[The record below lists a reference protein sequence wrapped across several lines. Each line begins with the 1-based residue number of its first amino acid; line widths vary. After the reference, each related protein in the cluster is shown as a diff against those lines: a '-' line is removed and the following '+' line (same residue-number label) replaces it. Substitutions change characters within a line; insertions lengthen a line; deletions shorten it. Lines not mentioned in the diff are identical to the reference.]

1 MELYTAKR
9 GWFTKGD
16 LAKLGS
22 ALGFPNDIFFR
33 ELASNRVYCDEY
45 ARLQSGK
52 SISEKNLRYLLE
64 SGSLNYRLEKTF
76 NKHDA
81 KYNVKTILKAIFLL
95 HHRQLSYK
103 EISGGRLAFELY
115 SVEDGSGLP
124 AILTPV
130 FQALKLM
137 DRIMSPSRLEAEI
150 KKQQQY
156 RDLPSRIQLYEFFE
170 LVTKCSKQKDAT
182 REMEQCVEH
191 KASSMEAD
199 NLDVSKMLMTEEQHL
214 LNYLDDCYK
223 ALLVKHVEACP
234 LPLQDQSAVSMAP
247 RRMLQSVAKEHSTAL
262 LSPLERSQQQL
273 HQTRNGKII
282 LSPGQVHATVERF
295 SRPNTSLSVD
305 YRGAGRHGNAPPLQ
319 KTPRKMLPPIEDPLL
334 QSKSA
339 PSILLGS
346 CAKLDHKHS
355 GDDMED
361 NDLTTAIS
369 KICVGSVQ
377 RAREAIGSSF
387 HGCFSE
393 HEPQHITTTLPGI
406 EEHVNMV
413 TTTSSDIQQQS
424 RVRKS
429 NQNGVVD
436 VTLTA
441 IVSKE
446 DLRRHQDRMGE
457 LEWERLRTSIKQKTI
472 I

>member
-1 MELYTAKR
+1 MELYTATR
-9 GWFTKGD
+9 GWFTKGE

-33 ELASNRVYCDEY
+33 ELATNRVYCDEY
-45 ARLQSGK
+45 DGLQSGK
-52 SISEKNLRYLLE
+52 SISEENLRYLLE

-81 KYNVKTILKAIFLL
+81 KYNVKTILKAMFLL

-103 EISGGRLAFELY
+103 EISEGRLAFELY

-130 FQALKLM
+130 SQALKLM
-137 DRIMSPSRLEAEI
+137 ERIMSPSRLEAEI

-170 LVTKCSKQKDAT
+170 LATKCSKQKHAT

-191 KASSMEAD
+191 KAFSMEAD
-199 NLDVSKMLMTEEQHL
+199 NLDISKLLMTEEQQL

-223 ALLVKHVEACP
+223 ASLVKRVDP
-234 LPLQDQSAVSMAP
+234 RPVPLQDQDQRAVSMAP
-247 RRMLQSVAKEHSTAL
+247 RRILRSLAKEHSTAL

-273 HQTRNGKII
+273 HQTRNGKMI

-295 SRPNTSLSVD
+295 SMCRPNASLYNMD
-305 YRGAGRHGNAPPLQ
+305 YRGTDRLGNAPL
-319 KTPRKMLPPIEDPLL
+319 KIPRKMLPPIIEDPLL

-346 CAKLDHKHS
+346 SAKLDHEHS
-355 GDDMED
+355 GDDIMED
-361 NDLTTAIS
+361 NDLTAAIN

-377 RAREAIGSSF
+377 RVRETIGSLF
-387 HGCFSE
+387 HGHFL
-393 HEPQHITTTLPGI
+393 EPQHVTTTLPGI
-406 EEHVNMV
+406 EEHVTMV
-413 TTTSSDIQQQS
+413 TAISSGIEEQS

-429 NQNGVVD
+429 RVVGVA
-436 VTLTA
+436 LTA

-446 DLRRHQDRMGE
+446 DLRRHHERMGE
-457 LEWERLRTSIKQKTI
+457 LEWERLRTSTRQ
-472 I
+472 